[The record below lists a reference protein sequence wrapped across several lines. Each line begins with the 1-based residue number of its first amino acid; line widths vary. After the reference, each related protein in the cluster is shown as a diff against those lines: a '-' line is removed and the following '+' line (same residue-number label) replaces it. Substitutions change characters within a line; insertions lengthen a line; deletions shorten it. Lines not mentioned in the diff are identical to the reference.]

1 MPNKLYNILVPIDF
15 SGKNKWAIAKA
26 IEIANSFDCN
36 IHLVGIV
43 HQHLVPVLP
52 VEASIFTPY
61 ESHAERMYKYER
73 LKELASRYSN
83 ELCCNGQ
90 IEISVLEGSPEKK
103 LVEYIKDFDIDMA
116 IIGLSKFNLAQRIVS
131 SVSISRLARK
141 TNVPILAVG
150 SSGLIRHFKKIV
162 LPLHDDVSMRRI
174 KMATML
180 ARTFKSTIYMVT
192 LRKENN
198 AAEKIINE
206 ALQMVQSISTIPVQG
221 IILEGKN
228 LAQTTLDFA
237 KKINADLIMINPL
250 REFNLPG
257 WWNRLTN
264 KLLSYGS
271 RIPVMTMNKH
281 DKSLKEFG

>member
-1 MPNKLYNILVPIDF
+1 
-15 SGKNKWAIAKA
+15 
-26 IEIANSFDCN
+26 
-36 IHLVGIV
+36 
-43 HQHLVPVLP
+43 
-52 VEASIFTPY
+52 
-61 ESHAERMYKYER
+61 
-73 LKELASRYSN
+73 
-83 ELCCNGQ
+83 
-90 IEISVLEGSPEKK
+90 PEKK
-103 LVEYIKDFDIDMA
+103 LVEYIKDFDMDMA
-116 IIGLSKFNLAQRIVS
+116 IIGLSKFNLAQRVAS
-131 SVSISRLARK
+131 SISISRLARK
-141 TNVPILAVG
+141 TNVPVLAVG
-150 SSGLIRHFKKIV
+150 SSGLIRHFKKII

-228 LAQTTLDFA
+228 LAKTTLDFA

-264 KLLSYGS
+264 KRLSYGS
-271 RIPVMTMNKH
+271 RIPVMTMSKQ
-281 DKSLKEFG
+281 

>member
-1 MPNKLYNILVPIDF
+1 MPNKLCNILVPVDF
-15 SGKNKWAIAKA
+15 TGKNKWAIAKA

-36 IHLVGIV
+36 IHFVGIV
-43 HQHLVPVLP
+43 HQTILPILP

-61 ESHAERMYKYER
+61 ESHADRLNNYER
-73 LKELASRYSN
+73 LKELAARYSH
-83 ELCCNGQ
+83 ELCCNGK

-103 LVEYIKDFDIDMA
+103 LAEYVRDFDMDMV
-116 IIGLSKFNLAQRIVS
+116 IVGLSKFNLAQRIVS
-131 SVSISRLARK
+131 SIPISRLARQ
-141 TNVPILAVG
+141 TNVPVLAVG
-150 SSGLIRHFKKIV
+150 SSGLIRHFKKII
-162 LPLHDDVSMRRI
+162 LPLHDDVSIRRI

-192 LRKENN
+192 LRRDNF

-228 LAQTTLDFA
+228 LAKTTLDFA

-264 KLLSYGS
+264 KLLSYSS
-271 RIPVMTMNKH
+271 RIPVITMNKQ
-281 DKSLKEFG
+281 

>member
-15 SGKNKWAIAKA
+15 TGKNKWSIAKA

-36 IHLVGIV
+36 IHFVNIV
-43 HQHLVPVLP
+43 HHTIVPILP

-61 ESHAERMYKYER
+61 ESHADRLNNYER
-73 LKELASRYSN
+73 LKELAARYSN
-83 ELCCNGQ
+83 EICCNGK
-90 IEISVLEGSPEKK
+90 IEISVLEGDPEKK
-103 LVEYIKDFDIDMA
+103 LMEYIRDFDMDMV
-116 IIGLSKFNLAQRIVS
+116 IIGLSKFNLVQRIAS
-131 SVSISRLARK
+131 SISISRLARK
-141 TNVPILAVG
+141 TNVPVLAVG
-150 SSGLIRHFKKIV
+150 SSGLIRHFKKII
-162 LPLHDDVSMRRI
+162 LPLHDDVTMRRI

-180 ARTFKSTIYMVT
+180 ARTFKSTIYMIA
-192 LRKENN
+192 LRRENN

-228 LAQTTLDFA
+228 LAKTTLDFS

-250 REFNLPG
+250 KEFNLPG

-271 RIPVMTMNKH
+271 RVPVIIMNK
-281 DKSLKEFG
+281 L